1 LPLCFDERDF
11 VSYGEVLR
19 YIFVKGNCILV
30 YIDEYAPFPL
40 YAIQIATVRAAQEDP
55 KNPYQNSYTV
65 SPRANTLEARENL
78 LTIILKD
85 KNTNKIAYQ
94 VTFDTTDDKSV
105 GKRFLDLFNRN
116 AKHYGD
122 EVLTAS
128 VIKSKAVAAKVNS
141 DNIV

>member
-1 LPLCFDERDF
+1 LPLFFDERDF

-19 YIFVKGNCILV
+19 YIFVCGNCILV
-30 YIDEYAPFPL
+30 YVDATAPFPL
-40 YAIQIATVRAAQEDP
+40 YAIQIATVRAEQEDP
-55 KNPYQNSYTV
+55 QNPNKNSYTV
-65 SPRANTLEARENL
+65 SPRANMEAGENL

-85 KNTNKIAYQ
+85 KKTNEIAYQ

-128 VIKSKAVAAKVNS
+128 VIKSKAVAAKVAQR
-141 DNIV
+141 

>member
-1 LPLCFDERDF
+1 LPYFFDERDF

-19 YIFVKGNCILV
+19 YIFVCGNCILV
-30 YIDEYAPFPL
+30 YSDPTAPFPL
-40 YAIQIATVRAAQEDP
+40 YAIQISTVRAEQEDP
-55 KNPYQNSYTV
+55 QKLNKNSYTV
-65 SPRANTLEARENL
+65 SPRANTMEAKENL
-78 LTIILKD
+78 ITIILKD
-85 KNTNKIAYQ
+85 KKTNKIAYQ

-128 VIKSKAVAAKVNS
+128 VIESKAKR
-141 DNIV
+141 